1 MWTQLVGQGVAV
13 ETKTVNIK
21 KLQAATKENHNKQIH
36 VTTKRNKDC
45 EEHLHYF
52 GKRKRLQNGL

>member
-1 MWTQLVGQGVAV
+1 MWTQLVGQGVTV

-21 KLQAATKENHNKQIH
+21 KLQVATKENYNKQIH
-36 VTTKRNKDC
+36 VTTKNKDC

-52 GKRKRLQNGL
+52 GKRKLLQKGL